1 MAPFPAEMAELDLPR
16 GPRELFHAVHEP
28 LARAF
33 GGSEHVRFGGGTAL
47 AARWAHRHSVDV
59 DLFVEPEPY
68 RHFHWHTGGR
78 FTLELTAEQ
87 SVNRLAIGR
96 DEAHISFHGR
106 SGHVSISP
114 VRGLPDDPRSS
125 DTPRGTSLPF
135 ETTAEILGKKL
146 LYRMSRAKEVI
157 SQDLYDL
164 AFARNRDPR
173 SLRTALAA
181 VRHDELREI
190 IVAFDDH
197 TASGRGLAPLVDPSD
212 PDLEKNA
219 FGIVRQLIREE
230 LHQRPPPD
238 PERGPTFQRSR

>member
-1 MAPFPAEMAELDLPR
+1 MAELDLPR
-16 GPRELFHAVHEP
+16 GPRELFHAVHRP

-33 GGSEHVRFGGGTAL
+33 GGPEHIRFGGGTAL
-47 AARWAHRHSVDV
+47 AARWAHRHSVDA

-78 FTLELTAEQ
+78 FTLDLTADQ
-87 SVNRLAIGR
+87 SVNRLTIGR
-96 DEAHISFHGR
+96 DETHISFHGR
-106 SGHVSISP
+106 SGHVSIAP
-114 VRGLPDDPRSS
+114 VRGLPVDPRSA

-135 ETTAEILGKKL
+135 ETTAEILSKEL
-146 LYRMSRAKEVI
+146 LYRMSRDKEII

-181 VRHDELREI
+181 VRSDELREI

-197 TASGRGLAPLVDPSD
+197 TASGRQLTLLVDPSD
-212 PDLEKNA
+212 PELEKDA
-219 FGIVRQLIREE
+219 PDIVQQLIRDE
-230 LHQRPPPD
+230 LHQRPPPG
-238 PERGPTFQRSR
+238 PERGRIFQSSR